1 MDLLLLTLGLLA
13 IIVFLTVK
21 AIKYKN
27 LYENLK
33 NDIESGNTTP
43 RDEETG
49 TNWTCTNMLR
59 QPDGPVTAPRI
70 QL

>member
-1 MDLLLLTLGLLA
+1 MNMDLLLLTVALLA

-33 NDIESGNTTP
+33 NEIESGNT
-43 RDEETG
+43 RSSDDET
-49 TNWTCTNMLR
+49 
-59 QPDGPVTAPRI
+59 
-70 QL
+70 